1 MKERKDRELERAL
14 RPYTEGGEQPS
25 PAVTLPAKEQ
35 LRAKQAEA
43 APAAAGADGTVQGGA
58 DAQKKAERRTAIV
71 LTTAACLLVLI
82 VGLFLWR
89 LQESPLPGM
98 LLLADGTTYVSES
111 ALEQSAHEDGGA
123 ECPACLPWVE
133 DEEIVCC
140 RTYTLQKGASG
151 GEPVLYRVEYRAD
164 EVSATVYVEKSNVC
178 LLSLGEFKK
187 LPERHSAGGVEF
199 SLRTE
204 ETCAYVYFEAG
215 DYKYNLQLETGEE
228 EVLHAALADIGESL

>member
-14 RPYTEGGEQPS
+14 RPYTEGGEQPA
-25 PAVTLPAKEQ
+25 PRVTLPAKEE

-43 APAAAGADGTVQGGA
+43 APAAAGAGGTVQGGA

-111 ALEQSAHEDGGA
+111 ALQQSAHEDGGA
-123 ECPACLPWVE
+123 ACPACLPWVE

-164 EVSATVYVEKSNVC
+164 EVSATVYVEQENIC

-187 LPERHSAGGVEF
+187 LPERHSAEGVEF
-199 SLRTE
+199 CLRAE
-204 ETCAYVYFEAG
+204 EDCAYVYFEAG
-215 DYKYNLQLETGEE
+215 DYKYNLQLETGDE

>member
-89 LQESPLPGM
+89 LQ
-98 LLLADGTTYVSES
+98 
-111 ALEQSAHEDGGA
+111 QSAHEDGGA

-140 RTYTLQKGASG
+140 RTYTLQKGAAN

>member
-43 APAAAGADGTVQGGA
+43 APAAAGAGGTVQGGA

-164 EVSATVYVEKSNVC
+164 EVSATVYVEQENIC

-187 LPERHSAGGVEF
+187 LPERHSAEGVEF
-199 SLRTE
+199 CLRAE
-204 ETCAYVYFEAG
+204 EDCAYVYFDAG
-215 DYKYNLQLETGEE
+215 DYKYNLQLETGDE